1 MILDSITIMPLGT
14 SATQPDKR
22 TAIVAAAR
30 DEFFAHG
37 YGATAMSAIATKV
50 GGSKTTLWSYFPS
63 KQELFAAVVDD
74 AVERFGAALDVPLE
88 PELPVVE
95 ALQRFAEG
103 MMGIIGAHEILE
115 LHRIVMGEAGRFP
128 ELGTLYFERGPKRGK
143 AKLATYLAAAM
154 ADGRVKPGDPQL
166 AARQFAA
173 LCQAGLH
180 QDRLWGLVHG
190 DDPARQQRDIDAAI
204 ACWTAAWGAA

>member
-1 MILDSITIMPLGT
+1 MILDSITFM
-14 SATQPDKR
+14 SAAAPAPSPER
-22 TAIVAAAR
+22 RAAIVAVAR

-37 YGATAMSAIATKV
+37 YGATAMSAIAAKV

-63 KQELFAAVVDD
+63 KQELFTAVVDD

-88 PELPVVE
+88 PELPLKE

-103 MMGIIGAHEILE
+103 MMGIVGAPEILE

-154 ADGRVKPGDPQL
+154 TDGRVRPGDPQL
-166 AARQFAA
+166 AARQFAV

-180 QDRLWGLVHG
+180 QDRLWGLVQG